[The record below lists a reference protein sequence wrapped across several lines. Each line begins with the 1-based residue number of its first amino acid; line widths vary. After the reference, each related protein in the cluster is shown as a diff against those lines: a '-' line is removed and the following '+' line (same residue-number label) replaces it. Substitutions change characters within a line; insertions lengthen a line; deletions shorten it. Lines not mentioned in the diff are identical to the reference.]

1 MARFRMR
8 LRRVILLMLVVATGF
23 AASKLLKVMDALQL
37 TRIDLASD
45 IFIFQGFEA
54 NSVLLVGNEGAVLV
68 DPLPGRLGKR
78 ELKEVNRLSERPVKF
93 LINTHYHDEET
104 RNNPLFVPGPT
115 VVATENA
122 ARRLEESDKS
132 FWSEASHKAGLPTE
146 RFQMD
151 FKQNRSHILPLDK
164 DYIRVVY
171 VGKGHT
177 DGDLVVYLPG
187 HGVVLAG
194 DLVFAGY
201 YPIVDHAGGGSYLDW
216 IEALDRI
223 LALGPQRVVPGHGP
237 VIEASDVK
245 AFQGYLRD
253 LVDEVARLKSAGKT
267 RAQVMT
273 ELRLP
278 VHEGRMKSLINPLNQ
293 QVSSSLAANAGDV
306 YDELE
311 AGGKIPPRTALEVD
325 AQEGEPDDNGD
336 EESATGDGGSSSS
349 KGSDDKAGDKS
360 SDADKGSN
368 ADKGAEKGTGGA
380 DAGSGDSKSKS
391 SNGGTASH

>member
-8 LRRVILLMLVVATGF
+8 IRRVILLLLVVATLF
-23 AASKLLKVMDALQL
+23 AASKLLKVIDLLQV
-37 TRIDLASD
+37 TRIDLATD

-54 NSVLLVGNEGAVLV
+54 NSVLLVGNEGSVLV

-78 ELKEVNRLSERPVKF
+78 ELKEVNSLSERPLKF
-93 LINTHYHDEET
+93 LINTHYHEEET
-104 RNNPLFVPGPT
+104 RNNLLFVPGPT
-115 VVATENA
+115 VVATDNA
-122 ARRLEESDKS
+122 ARRMEESDKP
-132 FWSEASHKAGLPTE
+132 FWSDASHKAGLPTE

-151 FKQNRSHILPLDK
+151 LKQNRSHILPLDK
-164 DYIRVVY
+164 DYVRVVY

-177 DGDLVVYLPG
+177 DGDLVVYLPS

-253 LVDEVARLKSAGKT
+253 LVDEVARLKSSGKT
-267 RAQVMT
+267 KAQVMT

-293 QVSSSLAANAGDV
+293 QAISSLAANAGDV

-311 AGGKIPPRTALEVD
+311 AGGKIPPRAALDVD

-336 EESATGDGGSSSS
+336 EEGASGEGGASSHKGSD
-349 KGSDDKAGDKS
+349 KGSDD
-360 SDADKGSN
+360 N
-368 ADKGAEKGTGGA
+368 ATDKGADKATTAGSTGA
-380 DAGSGDSKSKS
+380 SDAGSGDGKPST
-391 SNGGTASH
+391 GGATAH